1 MNSLLESQYNF
12 PQSYGNGNQ
21 THKDHSLHLSMTKP
35 LKIPQLRGS
44 EPLFKSEYDFI
55 KEKKKYT
62 MPMFL
67 FYSASPEK
75 QHNMPAFYSSGNSK
89 MTLCAP

>member
-12 PQSYGNGNQ
+12 PQSYSNGNQ

-55 KEKKKYT
+55 KEKKKVHNAHVS
-62 MPMFL
+62 FL
-67 FYSASPEK
+67 QCKSRKA
-75 QHNMPAFYSSGNSK
+75 A
-89 MTLCAP
+89 

>member
-12 PQSYGNGNQ
+12 PQSYSNGNQ
-21 THKDHSLHLSMTKP
+21 THEDHSLHLSMTKP

-55 KEKKKYT
+55 KEKKSTQCPCFFSTVQVQK
-62 MPMFL
+62 
-67 FYSASPEK
+67 
-75 QHNMPAFYSSGNSK
+75 NSIICLHFTVQGILK
-89 MTLCAP
+89 